1 MSKQYQKHLQAVQ
14 ALTELQFNVTQK
26 NATERPFTGEYDDN
40 FEQGLYVDIV
50 SGEPLFSSEAKFDS
64 GCGWPAFSKPVENNV
79 RNLSDLSHGMVR
91 TEVRSRHGD
100 SHLGHVFSD
109 GPQDVGG
116 LRYCINSASLR
127 FIPKTELAA
136 EGYGD
141 YLALFE
147 KGDKHAN

>member
-50 SGEPLFSSEAKFDS
+50 SGEPLFSSEDKFDS

-79 RNLSDLSHGMVR
+79 RNLSDL
-91 TEVRSRHGD
+91 
-100 SHLGHVFSD
+100 
-109 GPQDVGG
+109 
-116 LRYCINSASLR
+116 
-127 FIPKTELAA
+127 
-136 EGYGD
+136 
-141 YLALFE
+141 ALLQS
-147 KGDKHAN
+147 